1 METLTQLAKLLG
13 EKNEKKLKD
22 KITEMLIDSIE
33 YQLESEPEW
42 LIDFSSLL
50 DDVRTEIHKNIKEYV
65 LEKYMAKVKEKIDE
79 GFDKSFGDK
88 ENID

>member
-1 METLTQLAKLLG
+1 MENLTQLAELLG
-13 EKNEKKLKD
+13 EENEKRLKD
-22 KITEMLIDSIE
+22 RITEMLIETVE

-65 LEKYMAKVKEKIDE
+65 FEKYMAKVKEKIDE

>member
-1 METLTQLAKLLG
+1 MENLTQLAKLLG

-42 LIDFSSLL
+42 LIDFNSLL
-50 DDVRTEIHKNIKEYV
+50 DEVRIEIHKNIKEYV